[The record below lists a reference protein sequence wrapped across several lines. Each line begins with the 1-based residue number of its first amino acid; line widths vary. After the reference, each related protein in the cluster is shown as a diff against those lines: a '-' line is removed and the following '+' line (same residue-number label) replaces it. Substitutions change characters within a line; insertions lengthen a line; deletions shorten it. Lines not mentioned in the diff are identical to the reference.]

1 MFEFKEDKL
10 VKAEMPEWLD
20 LALVNDI
27 HKGLVS
33 QGYVKESLYGEENGF
48 GVQIYE
54 RDVDK
59 PIPWLATIDTTNQ
72 WHLVMLHDLP
82 EYIAFLRYISPIAT
96 ANLLSWLFREDLDVL
111 EMLEVVK
118 ARFDLYHSRWV

>member
-20 LALVNDI
+20 LALVNDV

-48 GVQIYE
+48 GVHIYE

-59 PIPWLATIDTTNQ
+59 PIPWIATIDTSSL

-82 EYIAFLRYISPIAT
+82 EYIAFLRYISPIVT
-96 ANLLSWLFREDLDVL
+96 ANLLSWLFSEDLDVL

-118 ARFDLYHSRWV
+118 ARFDLHSRWV

>member
-10 VKAEMPEWLD
+10 VKDEMPAWLA

-27 HKGLVS
+27 HKGLVY

-54 RDVDK
+54 RDADK
-59 PIPWLATIDTTNQ
+59 PIPWLATIDTTDQ
-72 WHLVMLHDLP
+72 CHLVMLHDLP